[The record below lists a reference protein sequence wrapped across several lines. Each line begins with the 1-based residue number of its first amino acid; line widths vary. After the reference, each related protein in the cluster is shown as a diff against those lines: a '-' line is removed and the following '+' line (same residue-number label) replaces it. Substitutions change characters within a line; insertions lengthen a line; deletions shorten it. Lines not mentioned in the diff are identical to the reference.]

1 MEQRGRSSADTDNVT
16 ALVQRPDPPEK
27 ISDEPDVVA
36 IWIETVEAHP
46 ADWFLVGTHN
56 MLINYCRAVAG
67 GDLVAKVRAHRLKDP
82 DNVDLDELET
92 LDKMAQRW
100 IPGIKTGAT
109 SLRITNQSKYDP
121 AAAGR
126 AGRNG
131 GAKKPWET

>member
-1 MEQRGRSSADTDNVT
+1 MKQNGRSSVDTANVT

-36 IWIETVEAHP
+36 IWIETVSAHD
-46 ADWFLVGTHN
+46 ADWFPVGTHN

-67 GDLVAKVRAHRLKDP
+67 GDLVAKVRAHRLKDT

-109 SLRITNQSKYDP
+109 ALRITNQSSYDP
-121 AAAGR
+121 ITAAR
-126 AGRNG
+126 KKRDG